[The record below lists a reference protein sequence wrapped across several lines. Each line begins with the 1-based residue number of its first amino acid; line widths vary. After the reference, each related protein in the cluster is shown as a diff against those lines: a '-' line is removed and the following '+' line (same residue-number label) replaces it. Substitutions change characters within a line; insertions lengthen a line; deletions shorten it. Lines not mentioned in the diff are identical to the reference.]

1 MHVSVTEIEFDE
13 KDKALEIMMRIFI
26 DDTESVMRERLKQP
40 DFDILNPGA
49 ISVDKAL
56 GEYVLT
62 QFGVVLDNKL
72 QTVKY
77 LGHEKDGDVFIL
89 YLEVSPVKKWNSI
102 MIRNAVF
109 TDVYDDQSNLV
120 HVTVRGKVQSLR
132 LMKDK
137 PTDKLTFDTK

>member
-1 MHVSVTEIEFDE
+1 MHVSVTEIEYDE
-13 KDKALEIMMRIFI
+13 KDKALEIMTRIFI

-40 DFDILNPGA
+40 DFDVLNPGNV
-49 ISVDKAL
+49 SLDKAV
-56 GEYVLT
+56 GEYVVS

-89 YLEVSPVKKWNSI
+89 YLEVSAVKKWNSI

-132 LMKDK
+132 LTKDK
-137 PTDKLTFDTK
+137 PTDKLTFNTK